1 MSSFARQQRA
11 GAIVPDEAAE
21 CSEYRHDRRFDRVF
35 RIATGRRA
43 D

>member
-1 MSSFARQQRA
+1 LSFARQHCA

-21 CSEYRHDRRFDRVF
+21 CSKYRHDRRFDRVF
-35 RIATGRRA
+35 PTATGRRA